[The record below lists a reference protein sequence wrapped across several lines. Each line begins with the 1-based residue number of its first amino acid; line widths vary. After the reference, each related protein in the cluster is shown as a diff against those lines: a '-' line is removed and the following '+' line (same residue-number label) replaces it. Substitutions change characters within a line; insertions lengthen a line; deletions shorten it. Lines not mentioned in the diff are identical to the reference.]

1 MAAGPESGLEFVLT
15 DVAKV
20 PSFCVVYGDDDYLR
34 RLVLQKLRHY
44 WLPEADDGFC
54 LREFDGNDVG
64 WTAIEKE
71 LTTVSMFSS
80 SPRVVVIEGADR
92 FVTQYRGELEK
103 FLSASSGRNVLV
115 LSVTQWPANTRL
127 AKLALEK
134 GLVLDCDFAR
144 RKSQELISWIVR
156 WAKHQHKINLDRAVA
171 EMLLELVG
179 PVCGLI
185 DQELSKFAGLGKKTI
200 TAEMVTSLTGTW
212 RTKAVWDVINSALAG
227 KPADSLREIHKL
239 LDAGETPLGILGM
252 IAPMLR
258 RLSAATHRY
267 AFPPAERGRLSLQE
281 ALAEAGVPR
290 FALKAEEERLRKL
303 GRRRALRLLRWLRAA
318 DAAMKGALPTDP
330 RLILERL
337 IIVLS
342 DAAFFPGDSDPI

>member
-1 MAAGPESGLEFVLT
+1 MATGPESGLEFVLT
-15 DVAKV
+15 DVAKL

-44 WLPEADDGFC
+44 WLPETDDDFC
-54 LREFDGNDVG
+54 LREFDGNDVV
-64 WTAIEKE
+64 WTTIEKE

-80 SPRVVVIEGADR
+80 SPRVVIVEGADR
-92 FVTQYRGELEK
+92 FVSQHRGELEK
-103 FLSASSGRNVLV
+103 FLSASSGRNVLL
-115 LSVTQWPANTRL
+115 LSLAQWPANTRL

-144 RKSQELISWIVR
+144 RKSHELVSWIVR
-156 WAKHQHKINLDRAVA
+156 WAKHQHNLSLDRAVA

-200 TAEMVTSLTGTW
+200 TAETVTALTGTW

-258 RLSAATHRY
+258 RLHGATQRY
-267 AFPPAERGRLSLQE
+267 VFPPSGSRRVSLQE

-303 GRRRALRLLRWLRAA
+303 GRRRALKLLRWLRTA
-318 DAAMKGALPTDP
+318 DATMKGALPTDP
-330 RLILERL
+330 RLVLERL
-337 IIVLS
+337 VVVLGHV
-342 DAAFFPGDSDPI
+342 DFFPGDSDPI